1 KEPVLPPRK
10 PQISS
15 AAPSV
20 DPWAG
25 AVPRRVDLSKPFQAV
40 PDISPTATEPP
51 VAPKPELAPVASEPA
66 ARVPAAQ
73 APSVIKPDPRVAQA
87 EKRLAT
93 AQGKAEAGAGTK
105 GSEASTLVHEGEERG
120 AKITADVAEQ
130 QGAKTVAT
138 ESKQPL
144 TANPP
149 SETKPQGNL
158 PSAPTAGQPTSGEPP
173 GFEVRGVRI
182 EDEPRSIMI
191 RQG

>member
-1 KEPVLPPRK
+1 
-10 PQISS
+10 
-15 AAPSV
+15 
-20 DPWAG
+20 
-25 AVPRRVDLSKPFQAV
+25 
-40 PDISPTATEPP
+40 
-51 VAPKPELAPVASEPA
+51 
-66 ARVPAAQ
+66 
-73 APSVIKPDPRVAQA
+73 VAQA

-144 TANPP
+144 TTNPP

-191 RQG
+191 RQGERPALTRPEVTALRNTETRLLRQKGQLMNEKTTLQHAQE